1 MAFDPSG
8 KFLLTVSANDEHTIR
23 IWDWRTGKLVDG
35 PGPPGAAA
43 RLSCSPP
50 RIGFVRRFAVWARR
64 SLSSP
69 TWWVPA
75 RAGGEAKGQKGTA
88 PQEFGVVWDP
98 WRGKEHHAFD
108 FVTFGHKVR
117 RGAVS
122 ARKSTQLQPFLA
134 VLPQECVGQLTY
146 FVA

>member
-1 MAFDPSG
+1 MYGAFLYG
-8 KFLLTVSANDEHTIR
+8 RAGRL
-23 IWDWRTGKLVDG
+23 
-35 PGPPGAAA
+35 AAQHG
-43 RLSCSPP
+43 
-50 RIGFVRRFAVWARR
+50 GF
-64 SLSSP
+64 
-69 TWWVPA
+69 VPA

-122 ARKSTQLQPFLA
+122 ARKLTQLQPFLA

-146 FVA
+146 FAT